1 MSQKKFYIIYIGI
14 GLLYLIIKL
23 IFVSAGYLHFGAI
36 YHGLVPAVLMT
47 LAGLIGLYSLQR
59 GKPYNWLPIV
69 IIAMPVLLFII
80 TPPFMY
86 YKQGSEWLTEGRL
99 PVLIIYE
106 VLAVIQFFYSLKARK
121 N

>member
-1 MSQKKFYIIYIGI
+1 MSKNKFYIIYIGI
-14 GLLYLIIKL
+14 GLLYLIVKL

-47 LAGLIGLYSLQR
+47 LAGLVGLYSLKR
-59 GKPYNWLPIV
+59 DKPIKELSAV
-69 IIAMPVLLFII
+69 LIAMPVLLFII

-86 YKQGSEWLTEGRL
+86 YKQGDEWLTEGRL

-106 VLAVIQFFYSLKARK
+106 VLAVVQFIYSLNERK